1 MQAASSNARGRSS
14 SDLGETAASPSGVRL
29 IASSFTPPSVS
40 PYLTDDVS
48 FILNA
53 LLPLVVPIAAASRSG
68 ANGWPPLAS
77 RIVSAAARV
86 SCRLWVGYGRL
97 MSSLLGRRPAAPLA
111 AGLCV
116 ISRTSQKHISA
127 YFRQF
132 TFQKY

>member
-1 MQAASSNARGRSS
+1 MQAASSNARRRSS
-14 SDLGETAASPSGVRL
+14 SDLGETTASPSGVRL

-68 ANGWPPLAS
+68 AKGWPRLAS

-86 SCRLWVGYGRL
+86 SRK
-97 MSSLLGRRPAAPLA
+97 P
-111 AGLCV
+111 
-116 ISRTSQKHISA
+116 
-127 YFRQF
+127 
-132 TFQKY
+132 